1 MSSVPAR
8 HQQTVKTCSPVMTH
22 CVPVFYL
29 NDTVILRST
38 GNVRGIGDTE
48 IATHL
53 IPEQQAKGKR
63 YLFWLAQS
71 PDQNMVRKYEN

>member
-1 MSSVPAR
+1 MCVCMSSVPAR
-8 HQQTVKTCSPVMTH
+8 HPQAVKTCNPVLTH
-22 CVPVFYL
+22 CEPVFYL

-53 IPEQQAKGKR
+53 ILEQQAKEKR
-63 YLFWLAQS
+63 YLF
-71 PDQNMVRKYEN
+71 

>member
-1 MSSVPAR
+1 
-8 HQQTVKTCSPVMTH
+8 MTH
-22 CVPVFYL
+22 CVPVFYF

-53 IPEQQAKGKR
+53 ILEQQAKEKR
-63 YLFWLAQS
+63 YLF
-71 PDQNMVRKYEN
+71 